1 MSTRRTHQH
10 ETQPVELRRDAYSD
24 IENGFLVVIEG
35 PRLGHC
41 VRLKIAP
48 LVIGRSPEAGFSIEH
63 PSVSR
68 LHCSVQ
74 PEAHGASVRD
84 LDSKNGT
91 HVNGSRVRGAEL
103 RDGDLLMVGEVVLK
117 FVAGGGAEARYHE
130 ALYGL
135 ANLDSLTQL
144 HNRRAFREALDLA
157 VARAKAQALPPA
169 VAIIDLD
176 YFKQINDQLGHDAG
190 DATLRRMS
198 ALLRRRLRPGDI
210 AGRLGGDEFAVLL
223 GAIAPEDAAEWCEEL
238 RVAVRDQASGDT
250 RLAQPLSISVGLAS
264 WQPAMGSPHEFLR
277 LADMALLRA
286 KGAGRNC
293 VCTAIMEE

>member
-1 MSTRRTHQH
+1 MTRRRQSD
-10 ETQPVELRRDAYSD
+10 TQRIELKPESLPRLEDS
-24 IENGFLVVIEG
+24 FLVVIDG
-35 PRLGHC
+35 PRMGRC
-41 VRLKIAP
+41 VRLPADT
-48 LVIGRSPEAGFSIEH
+48 LQIGRSPEAGFSIEH

-74 PEAHGASVRD
+74 QDALGVSVRD

-91 HVNGSRVRGAEL
+91 RVNGMPVRGAEL
-103 RDGDLLMVGEVVLK
+103 RDGDHLLVGEVLLK

-144 HNRRAFREALDLA
+144 HNRRSFREALDQA
-157 VARAKAQALPPA
+157 VARAGEHSLAPA

-176 YFKQINDQLGHDAG
+176 FFKQVNDRLGHDAG
-190 DATLRRMS
+190 DAVLRRLS
-198 ALLRRRLRPGDI
+198 AVLRRQLRPGDV

-223 GAIAPEDAAEWCEEL
+223 VAIAAADADDWCEQL
-238 RVAVRDQASGDT
+238 RVAIRDQGLEDS
-250 RLAQPLSISVGLAS
+250 RMPQPLSISVGLAC
-264 WQPAMGSPHEFLR
+264 WDPAMGDAHEFMR

-286 KGAGRNC
+286 KAAGRNC
-293 VCTAIMEE
+293 VRAAIMEA